1 MQQFNTSLFKKAVT
15 ITSLLGIITLAS
27 SLFIGKIPLFLL
39 LNNNLGSFADQFF
52 ALGTWLGDG
61 AIWVPAL
68 LLVLWLKRKD
78 ALPLL
83 IASFALTTILTQ
95 VCKYLIVPDAP
106 RPSKA
111 ITDMSLIHTVPGVD
125 LHIISS
131 FPSGHTATS
140 FTIYLV
146 FSLLFPGG
154 WWLLPGLLYALWVAY
169 SRIYLAQH
177 FPVDAGAGMIVA
189 VISVTLSLLIQQ
201 WFSNRKKPTVTV

>member
-1 MQQFNTSLFKKAVT
+1 MQQLNTSLFKKAVC
-15 ITSLLGIITLAS
+15 ITSLLGILTLVS
-27 SLFIGKIPLFLL
+27 SLLLGKIPLFLL

-52 ALGTWLGDG
+52 VVGTWLGDG

-83 IASFALTTILTQ
+83 IASFVLTTILTQ

-111 ITDMSLIHTVPGVD
+111 ITDMSLVHTVPGVD

-146 FSLLFPGG
+146 FSLLLPGS
-154 WWLLPGLLYALWVAY
+154 WWLLPGLFYALWVAY

-177 FPVDAGAGMIVA
+177 FPIDAGAGMIVA

-201 WFSNRKKPTVTV
+201 WWTNRKKAVTNA